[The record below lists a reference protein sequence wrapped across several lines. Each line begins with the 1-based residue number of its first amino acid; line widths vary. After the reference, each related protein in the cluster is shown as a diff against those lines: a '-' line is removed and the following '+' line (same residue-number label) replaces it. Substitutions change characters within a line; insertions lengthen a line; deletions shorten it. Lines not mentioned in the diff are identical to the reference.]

1 MKKLFV
7 VLLSALFA
15 LPALAQVQTKPAPS
29 RPDAASAVVAL
40 AAASIILPAAI
51 ITGKRD
57 ALCAAMGG
65 TYFPNSNGLDQ
76 CPGGQWSALV
86 GLKEPKDGSGQ

>member
-7 VLLSALFA
+7 ALFA
-15 LPALAQVQTKPAPS
+15 MAFSALAPAQVQTKPAPS

-40 AAASIILPAAI
+40 AAATIILPAAI

-65 TYFPNSNGLDQ
+65 TYFPNSDGFDQ

-86 GLKEPKDGSGQ
+86 GLKESKDGSGK

>member
-1 MKKLFV
+1 MKQLFV
-7 VLLSALFA
+7 ALFA
-15 LPALAQVQTKPAPS
+15 MSVATCAPAQVQTKPAPS

-40 AAASIILPAAI
+40 AAATVILPAAI

-65 TYFPNSNGLDQ
+65 TYFPNSDGLDQ
-76 CPGGQWSALV
+76 CPDGQWSALV
-86 GLKEPKDGSGQ
+86 GLKEPKDGSGK